1 MIKIIASDLDG
12 TLLYNGQLSKNN
24 YMAVKQLQDNGIE
37 FVMASGRNI
46 TEIKLVDFRDIV
58 CPKVLINGGVVVDED
73 YNVIS
78 ATYMSYEEMA
88 TILDYINKYKVGAI
102 FYGTE
107 KRFGVNVEIMA
118 DSFKADGDV
127 FGSNFFNDLKEIKSL
142 DEIDVDIC
150 KVEVMDGVR
159 FDMLKEMADKILT
172 TKNFGV
178 TSSYPNNI
186 EVTPLNVDKFRG
198 LKSIMD
204 KYGYKDDE
212 VAIFGDSD
220 NDFELFENV
229 TESYAMGNANER
241 IKSHAKYV
249 IGSCK
254 DDGFYLEVMKI
265 LHSKKYF
272 QIYY

>member
-1 MIKIIASDLDG
+1 MVKIIASDLDG
-12 TLLYNGQLSKNN
+12 TLLYNGQLSENN
-24 YMAVKQLQDNGIE
+24 YKAVKQLQDNGIK
-37 FVMASGRNI
+37 FVVASGRNI
-46 TEIKLVDFRDIV
+46 SEVKMVNFRDIV

-73 YNVIS
+73 YNIIS
-78 ATYMSYEEMA
+78 TTYLDNEQLK
-88 TILDYINKYKVGAI
+88 ILLDHINEYKVGAI

-107 KRFGVNVEIMA
+107 KRYAVNVGIMA

-127 FGSNFFNDLKEIKSL
+127 FGSNFFNDLKEIKNL

-159 FDMLKEMADKILT
+159 FDMLKEMGDKILT
-172 TKNFGV
+172 TKKFGV

-249 IGSCK
+249 IDSCE

-265 LHSKKYF
+265 LHSK
-272 QIYY
+272 

>member
-24 YMAVKQLQDNGIE
+24 YKAVKQLQENGIE
-37 FVMASGRNI
+37 FVVASGRNI
-46 TEIKLVDFRDIV
+46 SEVKMVNFRDIE
-58 CPKVLINGGVVVDED
+58 CPKVLINGGVVVDKD
-73 YNVIS
+73 YNIIS
-78 ATYMSYEEMA
+78 CIYLDGEQLK
-88 TILDYINKYKVGAI
+88 ILLDYINEYKVGAI

-107 KRFGVNVEIMA
+107 KRYAVNVSIMA

-150 KVEVMDGVR
+150 KVEVMDGVH
-159 FDMLKEMADKILT
+159 FDMLKEMGDKILT
-172 TKNFGV
+172 TKKFGV

-198 LKSIMD
+198 LKSILE
-204 KYGYKDDE
+204 KNGYKDDE

-229 TESYAMGNANER
+229 SESYAMGNANDR

-265 LHSKKYF
+265 LHSK
-272 QIYY
+272 

>member
-1 MIKIIASDLDG
+1 MGMIKIIASDLDG

-24 YMAVKQLQDNGIE
+24 YRAVKQLQDNGIE

-159 FDMLKEMADKILT
+159 FDMLKEMGDKILA
-172 TKNFGV
+172 TKKFGV
-178 TSSYPNNI
+178 TSSNRNNI
-186 EVTPLNVDKFRG
+186 EITLPFVDKYYG
-198 LKSIMD
+198 LKKILE
-204 KYGYKDDE
+204 KNGYKPDE

-229 TESYAMGNANER
+229 TESYAMGNANNR
-241 IKSHAKYV
+241 IKAHAKYV
-249 IGSCK
+249 IESCE

-265 LHSKKYF
+265 LHSK
-272 QIYY
+272 

>member
-1 MIKIIASDLDG
+1 MGMIKIIASDLDG
-12 TLLYNGQLSKNN
+12 TLLNNGELSENN
-24 YMAVKQLQDNGIE
+24 YKAVKQLQENGIE

-58 CPKVLINGGVVVDED
+58 CPKVLINGGVVIDED

-88 TILDYINKYKVGAI
+88 TILGYINKYKVGAI

-107 KRFGVNVEIMA
+107 KRYAVNVSIMA

-127 FGSNFFNDLKEIKSL
+127 FGPNFFNDLKEIKSL

-159 FDMLKEMADKILT
+159 FDMLKEMGDKILT
-172 TKNFGV
+172 TKKFGV

-198 LKSIMD
+198 LKSILEKND
-204 KYGYKDDE
+204 YKDDE

-229 TESYAMGNANER
+229 TESYAMGNANDR

-249 IGSCK
+249 IGSCE

-265 LHSKKYF
+265 LHSK
-272 QIYY
+272 

>member
-1 MIKIIASDLDG
+1 MGMIKIIASDLDG

-73 YNVIS
+73 YSVIS

-102 FYGTE
+102 FYGAE

-159 FDMLKEMADKILT
+159 FDMLKEMGDKILT
-172 TKNFGV
+172 TKKFGV

-186 EVTPLNVDKFRG
+186 EITPLNVDKFRG
-198 LKSIMD
+198 LKSILEKND
-204 KYGYKDDE
+204 YKDDE

-229 TESYAMGNANER
+229 TESYAMGNANDR

-265 LHSKKYF
+265 LHSK
-272 QIYY
+272 